1 MKRLLIVL
9 LGLSLLLG
17 AVASGVEASVTM
29 KFPAGVT
36 VFHDRSGSAVKPD
49 ASGNASVA
57 DLEISDYLAAG
68 FTFYTDWL
76 NEGSTNLYYTDA
88 RVRAAVSSTAT
99 GLTYT
104 GSTGVFSL
112 TAGYAIPRSTH
123 PEDVG
128 AFANPQTA
136 LGDLIYGGAAGA
148 ATRLAGN
155 TTASKLFLG
164 QTGDGVNSAA
174 PVWGALEAGDIPDIS
189 ATYLTAAQKA
199 AASGVASLDGS
210 SKVVE
215 DPANATATPTASKIP
230 IAEGGGTLAAGWI
243 PDLSGTYLTAAQKA
257 AASGVASLDGSSKV
271 VEDPANATATPTA
284 SKIPIADGAGTLNAW
299 YTPTTPLAAYAE
311 GTAYALTAT
320 PAQAVF
326 GTTTPSLT
334 VSSAGTWAI
343 RYRAHVKYTGATF
356 ATNETATLK
365 LRRTNNTAADLN
377 NSPAT
382 AITNVVTTETGT
394 LAWVECEVI
403 YTTANTDD
411 VIELWGSVSDV
422 PSAGSLDVVEA
433 NIIAIATK

>member
-230 IAEGGGTLAAGWI
+230 IA
-243 PDLSGTYLTAAQKA
+243 
-257 AASGVASLDGSSKV
+257 
-271 VEDPANATATPTA
+271 
-284 SKIPIADGAGTLNAW
+284 DGAGTLNAW